1 MKITVRYFALLRER
15 LGRES
20 EELSWE
26 DAEPTVERLRRHLAE
41 RSPAEAAILR
51 GGSLLVAVN
60 REYAAA
66 AVRLK
71 DGDEVAL
78 FPPVTGGQG
87 ESTVPLAD
95 KVRVQREPFD
105 TAAEL
110 ERLKAVS
117 RRIGGVVLFVG
128 VVRDFS
134 QGHGVTKILFEHFP
148 DMAEAKLA
156 ELRDAAIRRFG
167 LIDLVLV
174 HRVGELAPGDDIVLI
189 AAAAEH
195 RAAAFDGC
203 SWCIDELKKSV
214 PIWKKEHA
222 PDGAVWLEAHP

>member
-15 LGRES
+15 LGRDA
-20 EELSWE
+20 EELCWD

-41 RSPAEAAILR
+41 RNPDAAAFLA
-51 GGSLLVAVN
+51 GGALLVAVN

-78 FPPVTGGQG
+78 FPPVTGGQDATG
-87 ESTVPLAD
+87 AKPRD

-105 TAAEL
+105 AAAEL

-128 VVRDFS
+128 IVRDFS
-134 QGHGVTKILFEHFP
+134 RGRGVTKILFEHFP
-148 DMAEAKLA
+148 GMAEAKLA
-156 ELRDAAIRRFG
+156 ELRDEAIRRFG
-167 LIDLVLV
+167 LVDLVLV